1 MIQRTPSISAKDSPS
16 TSKLLAAHSKNN
28 RKDTDIKLPTAIV
41 EHTATHSEPEQDQPI
56 DYHIPKRKD
65 DSADEKEMQ
74 VRIIKRSAIIKRQ
87 PICSIWNGKINGII
101 SAAAGHGR
109 SNGQSGSNQNQQ
121 SSNGANTNGNSL
133 SYNGGSAGASNSG
146 SGGSLNGGSDGN
158 GGRDNRENRSNY
170 GPNSP
175 PTGSLPP
182 FYESLKGGNGSINA
196 YNAAN
201 ASFLAQN
208 AYNNL
213 MSSNISMDCD
223 TTQEHSGNNYSS
235 ETNGSNAAR
244 QFSMLHNANY
254 GIVLKDEIDLEY
266 ESKDNMNNM
275 NSNMMQH
282 NQNYSYDVND
292 GMMNEM
298 NNGTVDPLQFT
309 ATLTFSSPAEHALLD
324 SLTDAV
330 DLSSFLQRL
339 PNDDQSSSGNDLEI
353 ASTPSLTPD
362 SVSVTA
368 NDNNCL
374 ENFPDIILNRNYDRT
389 PFNMQNGPHNRFHDN
404 HPPPYNQQT
413 RDMQQLFHHQQQQ
426 QMPTNHQTHV
436 HHQDQLSISYDMDS
450 HSNMSLPSPG
460 SASIEAPDA
469 KPIIQSVSGP
479 IAGAMAIEAK
489 RRVSIIYWTI
499 KRFNYR

>member
-1 MIQRTPSISAKDSPS
+1 MNFFF
-16 TSKLLAAHSKNN
+16 HF
-28 RKDTDIKLPTAIV
+28 
-41 EHTATHSEPEQDQPI
+41 
-56 DYHIPKRKD
+56 D
-65 DSADEKEMQ
+65 DDL
-74 VRIIKRSAIIKRQ
+74 
-87 PICSIWNGKINGII
+87 G
-101 SAAAGHGR
+101 
-109 SNGQSGSNQNQQ
+109 
-121 SSNGANTNGNSL
+121 
-133 SYNGGSAGASNSG
+133 GGS
-146 SGGSLNGGSDGN
+146 GSLNGGNDGN

-196 YNAAN
+196 YHAAN

-213 MSSNISMDCD
+213 MTSNLSMDCD
-223 TTQEHSGNNYSS
+223 TTQEHSGNNFPP
-235 ETNGSNAAR
+235 EVNGNAAR
-244 QFSMLHNANY
+244 QFSMLHNAGY
-254 GIVLKDEIDLEY
+254 GIVLKDEVDLDY
-266 ESKDNMNNM
+266 ESKDNINNI
-275 NSNMMQH
+275 NPNMMQN

-298 NNGTVDPLQFT
+298 NNGNVDPLQFT

-362 SVSVTA
+362 SVSVTP

-374 ENFPDIILNRNYDRT
+374 ESFPDIILNRNYDRP
-389 PFNMQNGPHNRFHDN
+389 PFNLQNGSHNRFHEN
-404 HPPPYNQQT
+404 HPPPYQQS
-413 RDMQQLFHHQQQQ
+413 RDMQQLFQQHQQQQ
-426 QMPTNHQTHV
+426 HLQGSHQNHG
-436 HHQDQLSISYDMDS
+436 HHQEPLSINHYDMDS

-460 SASIEAPDA
+460 SGSIEAPDA
-469 KPIIQSVSGP
+469 KPIIQSVSRPMIDG
-479 IAGAMAIEAK
+479 MAQIETK
-489 RRVSIIYWTI
+489 RRVSIIYWTNQI
-499 KRFNYR
+499 QWTKPVWLQSNLGIFVFVLDVNICLFVSFCFS